1 VTSEDPQADG
11 TAFARRRA
19 HVVHAVAIVV
29 ILAGVL
35 RYYDPADGFTSLVG
49 FGGVQAGSII
59 PALKELPH
67 KVYRGTAGYDGQF
80 YVQMAMDP
88 LLERPSTDRAMDEAP
103 LRARRILLAWTAFA
117 LGFGR
122 PAWILQ
128 AFALQN
134 VLTWIALTF
143 VLRWWF
149 DLTTRRGLALW
160 LVTLF
165 SAGLLWSIR
174 LSLLDGPSLLLL
186 ALAVGAIESGR
197 RWTGAIVCGIAGLAR
212 ETNVLSVFGLIDPA
226 RWKDWRSMVRQA
238 GLVAL
243 ALLPLALWFDY
254 IHAIYRSAVFTSGE
268 TLASPFAGMLWRAG
282 VAVRD
287 VEHGIYRPAWAT
299 LAIIV
304 AFATQ
309 IGWLVARPRW
319 REPWWRIGVAY
330 AAMLPF
336 LGQPL
341 WVGGL
346 GTVIRVE
353 LPLLLAFNIG
363 LRTVKSEPLFWL
375 LLACGNGTVLLQPLF
390 P

>member
-1 VTSEDPQADG
+1 
-11 TAFARRRA
+11 
-19 HVVHAVAIVV
+19 
-29 ILAGVL
+29 
-35 RYYDPADGFTSLVG
+35 
-49 FGGVQAGSII
+49 
-59 PALKELPH
+59 
-67 KVYRGTAGYDGQF
+67 
-80 YVQMAMDP
+80 MAMDP

-117 LGFGR
+117 LGLGR

-134 VLTWIALTF
+134 VLAWIALTF

-149 DLTTRRGLALW
+149 DLTTMRGLALW

-186 ALAVGAIESGR
+186 AIAVGAIESGR

-226 RWKDWRSMVRQA
+226 RWKDWRSIVRQA

-254 IHAIYRSAVFTSGE
+254 IHAIYRSAIFTSGE
-268 TLASPFAGMLWRAG
+268 TLASPFAGMLWRAS
-282 VAVRD
+282 VAARD
-287 VEHGIYRPAWAT
+287 VGHGVYRPASAT
-299 LAIIV
+299 VGIIL

-309 IGWLVARPRW
+309 IGWLIVKPRW
-319 REPWWRIGVAY
+319 REPWWRIGIAY

-341 WVGGL
+341 WVGAL

-363 LRTVKSEPLFWL
+363 LRTVRHEPLFWV
-375 LLACGNGTVLLQPLF
+375 LLACGNITVLLQPLF